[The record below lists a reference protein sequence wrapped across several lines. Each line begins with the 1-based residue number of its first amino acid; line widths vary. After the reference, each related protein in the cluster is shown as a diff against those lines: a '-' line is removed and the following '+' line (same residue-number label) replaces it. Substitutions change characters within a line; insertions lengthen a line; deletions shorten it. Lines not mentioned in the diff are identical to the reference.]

1 MIKCIVLE
9 DSSRLN
15 NATDGGSMSIIEQV
29 NNLSIKC
36 NSEIADGVSFVYVPY
51 DTSKPISEVKLPS
64 SVMGPAGDLLPM
76 FVKSYFSD
84 GKMIDEHLFQEQAGK
99 QSLMAGGTDQPLRVS
114 SQAMMDATSAGSV
127 ETFPL
132 VRPSSTNKHQ
142 GVYIYLDEVGMLK
155 NLPLN
160 VRASKIAGQCGYNP
174 EPKFYG
180 DIFIGRV
187 ESKPMQSMH
196 NIDIMVEDVVNASS
210 EWMVNA
216 PRENTLWTQALD
228 DATGGSYRKNNES
241 QINDGTEGVAVQ
253 VNKDG
258 KNSFSWLQNSDE
270 IEVTVTLLSDAE
282 VQEGKGANKKLI
294 KVSFLRKKLIVKYDT
309 KLILELGL
317 YEDIDPDGSTWTLDK
332 DKLVITCEKS
342 DVGKIWPRVD

>member
-1 MIKCIVLE
+1 
-9 DSSRLN
+9 
-15 NATDGGSMSIIEQV
+15 
-29 NNLSIKC
+29 
-36 NSEIADGVSFVYVPY
+36 
-51 DTSKPISEVKLPS
+51 
-64 SVMGPAGDLLPM
+64 
-76 FVKSYFSD
+76 
-84 GKMIDEHLFQEQAGK
+84 
-99 QSLMAGGTDQPLRVS
+99 
-114 SQAMMDATSAGSV
+114 
-127 ETFPL
+127 
-132 VRPSSTNKHQ
+132 
-142 GVYIYLDEVGMLK
+142 
-155 NLPLN
+155 
-160 VRASKIAGQCGYNP
+160 
-174 EPKFYG
+174 
-180 DIFIGRV
+180 
-187 ESKPMQSMH
+187 
-196 NIDIMVEDVVNASS
+196 MVEDVVNASS